1 MKDIPPTSFLRF
13 HFYPILT
20 TTVLNSLSPY
30 GSGPGS
36 HATEISP
43 TLYFELC
50 LTIDS
55 LATAGEGVSEGE
67 GPARDC
73 RDPPALP
80 ARMLSP
86 PHQRR
91 QWPSFSSVPCENGV
105 FWRSVPSPP
114 FHWSDFPIF
123 CGISPGIA
131 THLSRYQ
138 Y

>member
-1 MKDIPPTSFLRF
+1 MKDIPPASFLRF

-20 TTVLNSLSPY
+20 ATVLNSLSPY

-36 HATEISP
+36 HASEISP
-43 TLYFELC
+43 TLYLELC

-55 LATAGEGVSEGE
+55 LATAGEGVSQGE

-86 PHQRR
+86 PYQRR
-91 QWPSFSSVPCENGV
+91 HWPSFSSVPCKNGV
-105 FWRSVPSPP
+105 SPLLKECSKSP
-114 FHWSDFPIF
+114 VSLVRFPNLVV
-123 CGISPGIA
+123 SP
-131 THLSRYQ
+131 Q
-138 Y
+138 YCYPP